1 MKKNLFK
8 IALLGL
14 VTAAFVALPTLS
26 RAEDKPAV
34 AAPEQTAPAPKKNG
48 LPFKGKVVSVDAT
61 ASTLTVASLTLNVS
75 DATKISK
82 DGKKAK
88 LTDLKEGETVSGYYK
103 KDDAGKLNATTIRV
117 GQKGAKK
124 KAAEPAK

>member
-8 IALLGL
+8 IALLSL
-14 VTAAFVALPTLS
+14 VTATFVAAPTLS
-26 RAEDKPAV
+26 RAEDKPA
-34 AAPEQTAPAPKKNG
+34 AAPEQTTPAPKKNG
-48 LPFKGKVVSVDAT
+48 LPFKGKIVAVDAT
-61 ASTLTVASLTLNVS
+61 ASTLTVSSLTLNVS

-88 LTDLKEGETVSGYYK
+88 LADLKEGETVSGYYK

-124 KAAEPAK
+124 KPADTTK